1 MDLGIMEPT
10 LDPNIIGQLK
20 SIVGPNGW
28 LVGTDTARYTEDP
41 RGRIAGAT
49 QLVLRPGSVAEV
61 SEILRLCNSTGV
73 GIIPFGGGTGGANG
87 HLDRGGQHVVLS
99 LERMNRIRNV
109 SAEDA
114 SITVEAGVT
123 LGKIHEAADEIGCVF
138 GLSLASEGSCTIGGN
153 LASNAGGI
161 QTLRYGNAR
170 DLCLGLEAVMADGA
184 VLNDLA
190 PLRKDNT
197 GYDLRHLLV
206 GSEGTLGVITA
217 ATLKLSAKPPT
228 CETVACAVPSP
239 MAALDLLHALRA
251 QLGDVVSAFELMSA
265 LGMSLALKHFPDL
278 RDPLTDPH
286 PWYVLADISAPEGTK
301 DKLEA
306 VLMAANEAGHLVDA
320 VLATSAAQAA
330 MLWRLRETAFEYNRL
345 EQVIYSSDTSVPLS
359 TIERFVTNVQAD
371 LAAWE
376 PSLRV
381 NCYGHVG
388 DGNIHVNVF
397 AAENAHDD
405 FLGRHP
411 NAASHIAEIIEK
423 GTVALGG
430 SISAEHGIGRAK
442 IESLQRHGDP
452 TKLAMMQRIKRALD
466 PNGILNPG
474 ALF

>member
-1 MDLGIMEPT
+1 MQPT
-10 LDPNIIGQLK
+10 LDPDVIGQLK
-20 SIVGPNGW
+20 SITGPKGW
-28 LVGTDTARYTEDP
+28 LTGADTTRYTEDP
-41 RGRIAGAT
+41 RGRIAGT
-49 QLVLRPGSVAEV
+49 TPLVLRPGSVAEV
-61 SEILRLCNSTGV
+61 SEVLRLCNSARV

-87 HLDRGGQHVVLS
+87 HLDPGGKHVVLS
-99 LERMNRIRNV
+99 LERMNRIRGV

-114 SITVEAGVT
+114 SITVDAGVT
-123 LGKIHEAADEIGCVF
+123 LGKVHEAADKIGCVF

-197 GYDLRHLLV
+197 GYDLRHLLI

-217 ATLKLSAKPPT
+217 ATLKLSARPST
-228 CETVACAVPSP
+228 CETIACAVPSP
-239 MAALDLLHALRA
+239 KAALDLLNVLRA
-251 QLGDVVSAFELMSA
+251 HLGEVVSAFELMSA

-278 RDPLTDPH
+278 RDPFEQSH
-286 PWYVLADISAPEGTK
+286 NWYVLADISAPEGTK
-301 DKLEA
+301 DRLETT
-306 VLMAANEAGHLVDA
+306 LMAASEAGHLGDA
-320 VLATSAAQAA
+320 VLATSANQAA
-330 MLWRLRETAFEYNRL
+330 TLWRLREAAFEYNKL
-345 EQVIYSSDTSVPLS
+345 EKAIYSSDTSVPLS
-359 TIERFVTNVQAD
+359 KIDGFVKKVQED

-376 PSLRV
+376 PALRV

-397 AAENAHDD
+397 AAENGHSE
-405 FLGRHP
+405 FLQHHP
-411 NAASHIAEIIEK
+411 NAASDIAAIIERT
-423 GTVALGG
+423 TVALDG
-430 SISAEHGIGRAK
+430 SISAEHGIGRTK
-442 IESLQRHGDP
+442 IESLQRYGDP
-452 TKLAMMQRIKRALD
+452 TKLAMMQGIKRAFD